1 MAFALTD
8 YKAYGM
14 DISEPVQRRAI
25 QVFECTITGL
35 AADVDLDLGDVAG
48 NAWSAIDGNAI
59 GLAAKV
65 AFTEI
70 LGKVERFAGY
80 SCPEIDFTYLP
91 AYGDA
96 TPAAGYVGIVN
107 NTAKTCPEFV
117 FAAGEGQT
125 SYKFVF
131 QWTLKNEAR
140 AVRAGW

>member
-14 DISEPVQRRAI
+14 DISEPVTKRAHQI
-25 QVFECTITGL
+25 FECTITAT
-35 AADVDLDLGDVAG
+35 AADVALDLGNVAG
-48 NAWSAIDGNAI
+48 TAWSAIDNNAL
-59 GLAAKV
+59 GLAAKT

-70 LGKVERFAGY
+70 LSKVDRFAGY
-80 SCPEIDFTYLP
+80 ACPEIDFGFLP

-96 TPAAGYVGIVN
+96 TPASGYVGIVN

-117 FAAGEGQT
+117 FAAGEGVT

-131 QWTLKNEAR
+131 KWTLQNEQR